1 MHYLLFIFPLPRLPL
16 NLSCHQ
22 QIHPCQQNNL
32 KLELILKAQRNPTRT
47 TLPTNIVW
55 ISPYL
60 WLSMLASTT
69 LISCNFSALPFVS
82 VKTRNPNSRI
92 SFIRTPNPNTQFLHF
107 RKGVAFK
114 SVRAPS
120 TLRIQKTQL
129 LKIELNWRVRT
140 EMAKMEETGQHQLC
154 FSCCGLDS
162 STVFS
167 TSLLTRLQYHGLQPF
182 HTKEKCFCFAFV
194 FV

>member
-1 MHYLLFIFPLPRLPL
+1 MSSANPLM
-16 NLSCHQ
+16 SAEQ
-22 QIHPCQQNNL
+22 F
-32 KLELILKAQRNPTRT
+32 KTFILKAQRNPTQT
-47 TLPTNIVW
+47 TFLTN
-55 ISPYL
+55 
-60 WLSMLASTT
+60 LASTT

-82 VKTRNPNSRI
+82 LKTRNSNSII
-92 SFIRTPNPNTQFLHF
+92 SFIRTPKPNPPILSKPNTQFLHF

-140 EMAKMEETGQHQLC
+140 EMVGMEETGQHQLC

-162 STVFS
+162 STMFS
-167 TSLLTRLQYHGLQPF
+167 TSLLTRLRYHGLQPF